1 MKYRNWEERGM
12 VTRLT
17 EIIDGIAGNAVCWD
31 PKANAKAGEPTMKDV
46 SWNPEMQAGLAFMEQ
61 MTAEDLPKPPEPEEK
76 VRRSAEYEITFHG
89 MTADEAQELGKR
101 VQAAI
106 ERETG
111 LVKQLP
117 PIMKVVTRADGNGVT
132 LVEEVK

>member
-1 MKYRNWEERGM
+1 
-12 VTRLT
+12 
-17 EIIDGIAGNAVCWD
+17 
-31 PKANAKAGEPTMKDV
+31 MKDV
-46 SWNPEMQAGLAFMEQ
+46 SWNPEMQAGLMHCEP
-61 MTAEDLPKPPEPEEK
+61 MTPYDWPKPPEEK

-111 LVKQLP
+111 LVRQLP
-117 PIMKVVTRADGNGVT
+117 PILKVVTRADGNGVT
-132 LVEEVK
+132 LVEETK